1 MKVLLVDDDSINL
14 TVARGALRDLV
25 GDIVTHTDPKAAL
38 EEELTSFDVIVS
50 DFHMPTMRGDVF
62 LQKVRAVAPRVPF
75 VFLTINDSIGIAVEL
90 IRHGADDY
98 IQKPIEPADFSY
110 RVQKAIRDKKRE
122 LRIAEIEQ
130 ERRLIDLE
138 KRKLINWRILY
149 ASKDARQ
156 TEKLIE
162 NLSRNI
168 NQSGGFL
175 WLDMLTASMSE
186 LDESTYSVP
195 KEILDMSITA
205 AENSR
210 RLLEL
215 TEFIGRIDSIDL
227 VTESLEAGAF
237 VERIHSMI
245 RDSII
250 PIAESHERTVA
261 VSEPPSIDGTVT
273 VDFSR
278 IGEIMRELIVNA
290 IKYSPARSPISV
302 DFDVVRQEERSGISI
317 RFTNIARELQA
328 KTDEGTPIVGIPYDY
343 QELVFDLFFTI
354 DAFPRYIDEEQWT
367 DGAGL
372 YIARKLTQRMGGWIT
387 VHSGIDYTVEPAEP
401 VVRIDLYLPVD
412 HGPGT

>member
-1 MKVLLVDDDSINL
+1 
-14 TVARGALRDLV
+14 
-25 GDIVTHTDPKAAL
+25 
-38 EEELTSFDVIVS
+38 
-50 DFHMPTMRGDVF
+50 MPTMRGDEF
-62 LQKVRAVAPRVPF
+62 LDSIRDAAPRVAF

-110 RVQKAIRDKKRE
+110 RIQKAIRDKKRE

-175 WLDMLTASMSE
+175 WLDMLTMSMSE
-186 LDESTYSVP
+186 LDETNYSVP
-195 KEILDMSITA
+195 KEVLDMSITA

-215 TEFIGRIDSIDL
+215 TEFIGRIESVDL
-227 VTESLEAGAF
+227 VTETLDGSTF
-237 VERIHSMI
+237 VERI
-245 RDSII
+245 RTII
-250 PIAESHERTVA
+250 SDTIVPIAERHDRSVA
-261 VSEPPSIDGTVT
+261 VYQAPEIAGCCT
-273 VDFSR
+273 VDLGR
-278 IGEIMRELIVNA
+278 IGEILRELTANA
-290 IKYSPARSPISV
+290 VKYSPPGSPFRI
-302 DFDVVRQEERSGISI
+302 DFDYTSHADKSCIAIRIS
-317 RFTNIARELQA
+317 NVARELQTRNDA
-328 KTDEGTPIVGIPYDY
+328 GDPIVGIPYDY

-354 DAFPRYIDEEQWT
+354 EAFPQYIEDESWT

-372 YIARKLTQRMGGWIT
+372 YIARKLAQRMNGWIS
-387 VHSGIDYTVEPAEP
+387 VHSGIDYTIDPPEP
-401 VVRIDLYLPVD
+401 VVRMDLILPVD
-412 HGPGT
+412 KES

>member
-1 MKVLLVDDDSINL
+1 MRILLVDDDSISL
-14 TVARGALRDLV
+14 SVAKTALRNLSA
-25 GDIVTHTDPKAAL
+25 DIVSHTDPREAL
-38 EEELTSFDVIVS
+38 REDLPSFDIIVS
-50 DFHMPTMRGDVF
+50 DFHMPAMRGDEF
-62 LQKVRAVAPRVPF
+62 LENVRDAAPRVAF

-110 RVQKAIRDKKRE
+110 RIQKAIRDKTRE

-162 NLSRNI
+162 NLSRTI

-175 WLDMLTASMSE
+175 WLDMLTMSMSE
-186 LDESTYSVP
+186 LDETNYSVP
-195 KEILDMSITA
+195 KEVLDMSITA

-215 TEFIGRIDSIDL
+215 TEFIGRIESVEL
-227 VTESLEAGAF
+227 VTETLDGPAF
-237 VERIHSMI
+237 FERI
-245 RDSII
+245 RSILNDTI
-250 PIAESHERTVA
+250 VPIAERHDRAVA
-261 VSEPPSIDGTVT
+261 VYQEPEIPGRCT
-273 VDFSR
+273 VDLGR
-278 IGEIMRELIVNA
+278 VGEILRELIANA
-290 IKYSPARSPISV
+290 IKYSPPGSPFRI
-302 DFDVVRQEERSGISI
+302 DFDYTSHADKSCIAI
-317 RFTNIARELQA
+317 RVANVARELQTRNDA
-328 KTDEGTPIVGIPYDY
+328 GDPIVGIPYDY

-354 DAFPRYIDEEQWT
+354 EAFPQYIEDESWT

-372 YIARKLTQRMGGWIT
+372 YIARKLAQRMNGWIS
-387 VHSGIDYTVEPAEP
+387 VHSGIDYTIDPPEP
-401 VVRIDLYLPVD
+401 VVRMDLILPVD
-412 HGPGT
+412 KES